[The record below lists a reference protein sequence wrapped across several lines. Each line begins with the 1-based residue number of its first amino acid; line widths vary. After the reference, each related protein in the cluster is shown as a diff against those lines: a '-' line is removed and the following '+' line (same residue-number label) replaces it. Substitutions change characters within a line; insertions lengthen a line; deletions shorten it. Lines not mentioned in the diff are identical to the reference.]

1 MQDKKNEYNPHPT
14 LSQGRGLKAGRR
26 NKMSKKIIMKKV
38 LFLLISMVA
47 VMTSCNS
54 AGDGNKY
61 TIDGVVK
68 NTASKTIYLEQLNL
82 QKVTVIDTAKID
94 ASGNFH
100 LSSAAEK
107 GFYRLR
113 VDNQHMWLMLLEN
126 KAYKAE
132 LNTDNVMDYKIKGA
146 PLNDEFQEGVKV
158 ISESQIKLQGMKMSF
173 QQQQSQGAG
182 EDVLKKLAAEIDVE
196 QQKFEDQVKK
206 KAEAKDPILALYF
219 TSFLRM
225 DKYPEENKRMVE
237 RLQKEAPSSSY
248 TTEMVTQYST
258 IQQQIKAQETAK
270 KAEGATAIGAVAP
283 DLAFA
288 GPDGKTLKLS
298 DLRGKIVLLDFWASW
313 CRPCRMENPNVV
325 AAYKKFK
332 DKGFTVYSVSLDQ
345 NGDSWKAAI
354 QQDGLIW
361 PNHVSDLKGWQSEP
375 ARMYGVQ
382 GIPAQFLLDK
392 DGKIIAK
399 NLRGA
404 DLENKLGE
412 LLK

>member
-1 MQDKKNEYNPHPT
+1 
-14 LSQGRGLKAGRR
+14 
-26 NKMSKKIIMKKV
+26 MKKV

-47 VMTSCNS
+47 AMTSCNS
-54 AGDGNKY
+54 EGSGNKY

-68 NTASKTIYLEQLNL
+68 NTGSKTIYLEQLNL
-82 QKVTVIDTAKID
+82 QKVTVIDTAQID

-113 VDNQHMWLMLLEN
+113 IDNQHMWLMLLEN
-126 KAYKAE
+126 KSYKAE
-132 LNTDNVMDYKIKGA
+132 LNADSVFNYRIKGT
-146 PLNDEFQEGVKV
+146 PLNDEFQEAVKM
-158 ISESQIKLQGMKMSF
+158 ISETQIQLQYMKTSF
-173 QQQQSQGAG
+173 QQQQSAGAG
-182 EDVLKKLAAEIDVE
+182 QDVLQKLAAEIDQT
-196 QQKFEDQVKK
+196 QQKFEDDIKK
-206 KAEAKDPILALYF
+206 KADAKDPILALYF

-237 RLQKEAPSSSY
+237 RLQKEVPKSSY
-248 TTEMVTQYST
+248 TTEMTTQYST
-258 IQQQIKAQETAK
+258 ILQQIKAQEMAK

-283 DLAFA
+283 DLAFTS
-288 GPDGKTLKLS
+288 PEGKTLKLS
-298 DLRGKIVLLDFWASW
+298 DLRGKVVLLDFWASW

-399 NLRGA
+399 NLRGEQ
-404 DLENKLGE
+404 LEQKLGE

>member
-1 MQDKKNEYNPHPT
+1 
-14 LSQGRGLKAGRR
+14 
-26 NKMSKKIIMKKV
+26 MKKV

-61 TIDGVVK
+61 TIDGVIK
-68 NTASKTIYLEQLNL
+68 NTSSKTIYLEQLNL

-94 ASGNFH
+94 GSGNFH
-100 LSSAAEK
+100 LSSSAEK

-113 VDNQHMWLMLLEN
+113 IDNTHMWLMLLEN
-126 KAYKAE
+126 KTYKAE
-132 LNTDNVMDYKIKGA
+132 LNNDNVMDYKIKGA
-146 PLNDEFQEGVKV
+146 PLNDEFQDGAKM
-158 ISESQIKLQGMKMSF
+158 ISEAQVKLQGMKAAF
-173 QQQQSQGAG
+173 QQQQGQGAG
-182 EDVLKKLAAEIDVE
+182 QDILQKLAAEIDQT
-196 QQKFEDQVKK
+196 QQKFEDDIKK
-206 KAEAKDPILALYF
+206 RAEAKDPILALYF

-225 DKYPEENKRMVE
+225 DKYPEENKKMVE

-248 TTEMVTQYST
+248 TAEMAAQYST
-258 IQQQIKAQETAK
+258 IQQQIKAQEMAK
-270 KAEGATAIGAVAP
+270 KSEGATAIGAVAP
-283 DLAFA
+283 DLAFTS
-288 GPDGKTLKLS
+288 PEGKTLKLS
-298 DLRGKIVLLDFWASW
+298 DLRGKVVLLDFWASW

-332 DKGFTVYSVSLDQ
+332 DKGFAIYSVSLDQ

-354 QQDGLIW
+354 QQDGLAW

-375 ARMYGVQ
+375 ARIYGVQ

-399 NLRGA
+399 NLRGEQ
-404 DLENKLGE
+404 LEQKLAE